1 MTDSIFLRVGKSKM
15 TKKNLNEKNDK
26 KNRKRKKLDGER
38 WEQRANKG
46 ETSLFAFWS
55 KLCRSIM
62 FEIIQFFLTV
72 KRKDHFKK
80 APLLI

>member
-38 WEQRANKG
+38 
-46 ETSLFAFWS
+46 
-55 KLCRSIM
+55 
-62 FEIIQFFLTV
+62 
-72 KRKDHFKK
+72 
-80 APLLI
+80 